1 MLTDRYC
8 SLCGGARTFEQVP
21 CDDGHGVDCPE
32 LLCVDCGYV
41 VVVGVVDDVA
51 APGAGTRSVA

>member
-21 CDDGHGVDCPE
+21 CDDGHGADCPE

-41 VVVGVVDDVA
+41 VVVGVVDHVA
-51 APGAGTRSVA
+51 GPGPEARSVA